1 MLLSLADWN
10 DMSDTTP
17 LRRQAGALLRQ
28 ERLAQ
33 GLTQQELSARL
44 GVSERTIQRW
54 EAADSTVDLVE
65 LEVALRSLGLA
76 VDLVRRAVANED

>member
-1 MLLSLADWN
+1 
-10 DMSDTTP
+10 MSDTTP